1 MRIFVEKEIVDS
13 VMDDRTEVTLPEAR
27 KDKPEAEVGDVVLI
41 DVTAKDFG
49 RIAAQNAKQMI
60 VQKLREAERDF
71 QFSQF
76 AEREGEI
83 VNGII
88 TSVTPTSLVV
98 NLGRAEGILLRKEW
112 IPGEKYEPQQRVRSY
127 VTEVKRSLRG
137 PQILLSRSNKNML
150 RRLLEIEVPEIQ
162 KGQVEIKAIAR
173 EPGSR
178 AMALISTWPF

>member
-1 MRIFVEKEIVDS
+1 MNRIIDLRSDTVTRPTDAMRKA
-13 VMDDRTEVTLPEAR
+13 MA
-27 KDKPEAEVGDVVLI
+27 EAEVGDVVLI

-137 PQILLSRSNKNML
+137 PQILLSLSL
-150 RRLLEIEVPEIQ
+150 IHIS
-162 KGQVEIKAIAR
+162 
-173 EPGSR
+173 EPTR
-178 AMALISTWPF
+178 PY